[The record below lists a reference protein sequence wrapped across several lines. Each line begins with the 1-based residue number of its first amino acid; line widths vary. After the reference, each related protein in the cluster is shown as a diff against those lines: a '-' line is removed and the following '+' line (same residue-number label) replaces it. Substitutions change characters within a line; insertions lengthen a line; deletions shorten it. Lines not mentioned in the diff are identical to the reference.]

1 MSPLLCPCLCL
12 CIKRHAG
19 ACLPC
24 VPHLCFARK
33 RRREELAGNAF
44 RVVLHSFFSL
54 ASPMPLPARST
65 DTKKGA
71 PARSPVQSCFSFA
84 PSLRRHRGHSPQ
96 GWQGRIRYSLF
107 EPASSN
113 LSPTHSQSPPHT
125 HIDCSTLVFLSSSSQ
140 PLSLNLNLSPSLPTP
155 SLSPL
160 LFPPQR
166 KNSPHP
172 PLPWAAPTTTWPRSP
187 QRPSSA

>member
-1 MSPLLCPCLCL
+1 MRAAPLL
-12 CIKRHAG
+12 
-19 ACLPC
+19 
-24 VPHLCFARK
+24 
-33 RRREELAGNAF
+33 RE
-44 RVVLHSFFSL
+44 
-54 ASPMPLPARST
+54 
-65 DTKKGA
+65 KKGERRVSGEHISSRA
-71 PARSPVQSCFSFA
+71 ALVFFFGVADAAAGSLDRHQERRTGEEPRAIVFFFPFA

-96 GWQGRIRYSLF
+96 GWRGRIRYLLF

-113 LSPTHSQSPPHT
+113 LSSNHSQSPPHT

-155 SLSPL
+155 SLSLPFSFHL
-160 LFPPQR
+160 NA

-172 PLPWAAPTTTWPRSP
+172 PLPWAAPTTTGSRSP